1 MVKSIALFGTSA
13 DPPTI
18 GHKKILEE
26 LSKIYTFTI
35 SYVSNNPKKKHKEG
49 ITIRSQLLKTLIE
62 DLDDYKILFNQSITS
77 KWAVES
83 IKKCKKIYEIDN
95 LDFVIG
101 SDLIQD
107 IFCWKNFEKI
117 IKEVSFFI
125 ILREGYPV
133 ESNTLKM
140 LETYKVKFKIS
151 TIKIPET
158 SSSNFR
164 LNFNC
169 SNLPSSLVDIV
180 RKNNL
185 YESTKLVELSLC
197 LGLFCDSFFKSSK
210 DNSSGI
216 FVISFCS
223 LLSLPIANKFF

>member
-35 SYVSNNPKKKHKEG
+35 SYVSNNPKKNHIED
-49 ITIRSQLLKTLIE
+49 ISIRSHLLKTLID
-62 DLDDYKILFNQSITS
+62 DLDNPKILFNQKMSS
-77 KWAVES
+77 QWAIES
-83 IKKCKKIYEIDN
+83 IKKCKEIYKINN

-101 SDLIQD
+101 SDLIKD
-107 IFCWKNFEKI
+107 IFYWKNFDKI
-117 IKEVSFFI
+117 ILEVSFFI

-151 TIKIPET
+151 TIITPNI
-158 SSSNFR
+158 SSSKFR

-169 SNLPSSLVDIV
+169 SNLPSSLIDIV
-180 RKNNL
+180 KKNNL
-185 YESTKLVELSLC
+185 YKSIKLVE
-197 LGLFCDSFFKSSK
+197 
-210 DNSSGI
+210 
-216 FVISFCS
+216 
-223 LLSLPIANKFF
+223 

>member
-1 MVKSIALFGTSA
+1 MGKSIALFGTSA

-26 LSKIYTFTI
+26 LSKIYSFTI
-35 SYVSNNPKKKHKEG
+35 SYVSNNPNKNHKED
-49 ITIRSQLLKTLIE
+49 ISIRSHLLKTLIE
-62 DLDDYKILFNQSITS
+62 DLDNPKILFNQSVS
-77 KWAVES
+77 SQWAVES
-83 IKKCKKIYEIDN
+83 IKKCKKIYEFNN

-101 SDLIQD
+101 SDLIKD
-107 IFCWKNFEKI
+107 IFSWKNFDKI
-117 IKEVSFFI
+117 IKDVSFFI

-140 LETYKVKFKIS
+140 LETYKVKFNIS

-169 SNLPSSLVDIV
+169 SNLPTSLIDIV
-180 RKNNL
+180 KKNNL
-185 YESTKLVELSLC
+185 YESIKLVE
-197 LGLFCDSFFKSSK
+197 
-210 DNSSGI
+210 
-216 FVISFCS
+216 
-223 LLSLPIANKFF
+223 